1 MKTYKLYILGWM
13 LLGTLTTRAQ
23 NSIDQVL
30 KSIET
35 NNKSLQANTKMTD
48 AQKLEAQTGKF
59 LANPSVEWEQMW
71 GNRNNPGSEYTLTV
85 KQSLDFPTTYS
96 NKNKLA
102 NLKANTIGFQSAAY
116 RQQLLLNAKQTCI
129 EIIYLRKQKSLLDER
144 LANAETMFALY
155 KKRFES
161 GDANQL
167 ELNKI
172 QLELLNAQNQSRL
185 NKAALTAAEEQ
196 LRNLNGG
203 NPITFDAT
211 DYPTGEEL
219 INFDQLQAAFMEADP
234 NLKSLTGDQEIA
246 NREVKLSRSLTLPKF
261 DVGYK
266 RNAAKDHVASN
277 GFMVGVSIPLF
288 ENKNTVKKAKAQAEF
303 ATASLED
310 NRLNLKTNLQQLYQ
324 QAEALQISRADYAK
338 VLEQQRNIELLNKA
352 LNAGQLSVI
361 DYFTELTTI
370 YDSHQSYLDVEK
382 EYHSILAQLY
392 QYKLYA

>member
-196 LRNLNGG
+196 LRNFNGG

-288 ENKNTVKKAKAQAEF
+288 ENKNTVKKTKAQAEF

-392 QYKLYA
+392 QYKL

>member
-1 MKTYKLYILGWM
+1 MKTYKLYILVWM

-196 LRNLNGG
+196 LRNFNGG

-361 DYFTELTTI
+361 DYFTELSTI

-392 QYKLYA
+392 QYKL

>member
-1 MKTYKLYILGWM
+1 MKTYKLYILGLM
-13 LLGTLTTRAQ
+13 LLGSLTTRAQ
-23 NSIDQVL
+23 SSIDQVL
-30 KSIET
+30 RSIET

-211 DYPTGEEL
+211 DYPAGEEL

-266 RNAAKDHVASN
+266 RNAASDHVASN

-288 ENKNTVKKAKAQAEF
+288 ENKNTVKKTKAQAEF

-361 DYFTELTTI
+361 DYFTELSTI

-392 QYKLYA
+392 QYKL

>member
-196 LRNLNGG
+196 LRNFNGG

-324 QAEALQISRADYAK
+324 QAEALQISRTDYAK

-392 QYKLYA
+392 QYKL

>member
-196 LRNLNGG
+196 LRNFNGG

-310 NRLNLKTNLQQLYQ
+310 NRLNLKTNLQQPYQ

-361 DYFTELTTI
+361 DYFTELSTI

-392 QYKLYA
+392 QYKL

>member
-1 MKTYKLYILGWM
+1 MKTYKLYILGLM
-13 LLGTLTTRAQ
+13 LLGSLTTRAQ
-23 NSIDQVL
+23 SSIDQVL
-30 KSIET
+30 RSIET

-203 NPITFDAT
+203 KPITFDAT
-211 DYPTGEEL
+211 DYPAGEEL
-219 INFDQLQAAFMEADP
+219 INFDQLQAAFMDADP

-266 RNAAKDHVASN
+266 RNAASDHVASN

-361 DYFTELTTI
+361 DYFTELSTI
-370 YDSHQSYLDVEK
+370 YDSYQSYLDVEK

-392 QYKLYA
+392 QYKL

>member
-116 RQQLLLNAKQTCI
+116 RQQLLLNDKQTCI

-196 LRNLNGG
+196 LRNFNGG

-392 QYKLYA
+392 QYKL

>member
-1 MKTYKLYILGWM
+1 MKTYKLYILGLM
-13 LLGTLTTRAQ
+13 LLGSLTTRAQ
-23 NSIDQVL
+23 SSIDQVL
-30 KSIET
+30 RSIET

-203 NPITFDAT
+203 KLITFDAT
-211 DYPTGEEL
+211 DYPAGEEL
-219 INFDQLQAAFMEADP
+219 INFDQLQAAFMDADP
-234 NLKSLTGDQEIA
+234 NLKSLTGNQEIA

-266 RNAAKDHVASN
+266 RNAASDHVASN

-361 DYFTELTTI
+361 DYFTELSTI

-392 QYKLYA
+392 QYKL

>member
-211 DYPTGEEL
+211 DYPAGEEL
-219 INFDQLQAAFMEADP
+219 INFEQLQAAFMEADP

-266 RNAAKDHVASN
+266 RNAASDHVASN

-303 ATASLED
+303 VTASLED

-338 VLEQQRNIELLNKA
+338 VLEQQRNIELLNKV

-392 QYKLYA
+392 QYKL

>member
-1 MKTYKLYILGWM
+1 M

-23 NSIDQVL
+23 SSIDQVL
-30 KSIET
+30 RNIET

-196 LRNLNGG
+196 LRNFNGG

-392 QYKLYA
+392 QYKL

>member
-1 MKTYKLYILGWM
+1 MKTYKLYILGLM
-13 LLGTLTTRAQ
+13 LLGSLTTRAQ
-23 NSIDQVL
+23 SSIDQVL
-30 KSIET
+30 RSIET

-211 DYPTGEEL
+211 DYPAGEEL

-266 RNAAKDHVASN
+266 RNAASDHVASN

-361 DYFTELTTI
+361 DYFTELSTI
-370 YDSHQSYLDVEK
+370 YDSHQSYLDIEK

-392 QYKLYA
+392 QYKL

>member
-35 NNKSLQANTKMTD
+35 NNKSLQANTKMAD

-59 LANPSVEWEQMW
+59 LANPSVEWEQMR

-211 DYPTGEEL
+211 DYPAGEEL

-266 RNAAKDHVASN
+266 RNAASDHVASN

-324 QAEALQISRADYAK
+324 QAEILQISRTDYAS
-338 VLEQQRNIELLNKA
+338 VLQQQRNVELLNKA

-361 DYFTELTTI
+361 DYFTELSTF
-370 YDSHQSYLDVEK
+370 YDSLQSFIDVEK
-382 EYHSILAQLY
+382 EYFSTLAQLY
-392 QYKLYA
+392 QYKL

>member
-203 NPITFDAT
+203 KPITFDAT
-211 DYPTGEEL
+211 DYPAGEEL
-219 INFDQLQAAFMEADP
+219 INFDQLQAAFMDADP
-234 NLKSLTGDQEIA
+234 NLKSLTGNQEIA

-266 RNAAKDHVASN
+266 RNAASDHVASN

-288 ENKNTVKKAKAQAEF
+288 ENKNTVKKTKAQAEF

-361 DYFTELTTI
+361 DYFTELSTI

-392 QYKLYA
+392 QYKL

>member
-1 MKTYKLYILGWM
+1 MKTYKLYILGLM

-196 LRNLNGG
+196 LRNFNGG

-392 QYKLYA
+392 QYKL

>member
-211 DYPTGEEL
+211 DYPAGEEL

-266 RNAAKDHVASN
+266 RNAASDHVASN

-382 EYHSILAQLY
+382 EYHNILAQLY
-392 QYKLYA
+392 QYKL

>member
-1 MKTYKLYILGWM
+1 MKTYKLYILGLM

-196 LRNLNGG
+196 LRNFNGG

-266 RNAAKDHVASN
+266 RNAASDHVASN

-288 ENKNTVKKAKAQAEF
+288 ENKNTVKKTKAQAEF

-352 LNAGQLSVI
+352 HNAGQLSVI

-392 QYKLYA
+392 QYKL

>member
-13 LLGTLTTRAQ
+13 LLGTLSTRAQ

-35 NNKSLQANTKMTD
+35 NNKSLQVNTKMTD

-211 DYPTGEEL
+211 DYPVGEEL
-219 INFDQLQAAFMEADP
+219 INFDQLQVAFMEADP

-392 QYKLYA
+392 QYKL

>member
-1 MKTYKLYILGWM
+1 MNTYKLYILGWM

-196 LRNLNGG
+196 LRNFNGG

-266 RNAAKDHVASN
+266 RNAAKDPVASN

-392 QYKLYA
+392 QYKL

>member
-1 MKTYKLYILGWM
+1 MKTYKLYILGLM
-13 LLGTLTTRAQ
+13 LLGSLTTRAQ
-23 NSIDQVL
+23 SSIDQVL
-30 KSIET
+30 RSIET

-48 AQKLEAQTGKF
+48 AQKLEAQTEKF

-203 NPITFDAT
+203 KPITFDAT
-211 DYPTGEEL
+211 DYPAGEEL
-219 INFDQLQAAFMEADP
+219 INFDQLQAAFMDADP
-234 NLKSLTGDQEIA
+234 NLKSLTGNQEIA

-266 RNAAKDHVASN
+266 RNAASDHVASN

-361 DYFTELTTI
+361 DYFTELSTI

-392 QYKLYA
+392 QYKL

>member
-23 NSIDQVL
+23 SSIDQVL

-48 AQKLEAQTGKF
+48 AQKLDAQTGKF

-196 LRNLNGG
+196 LRNFNGG

-219 INFDQLQAAFMEADP
+219 INFDQLQAAFMDADP

-392 QYKLYA
+392 QYKL

>member
-172 QLELLNAQNQSRL
+172 QLELLNAQNQNRL

-196 LRNLNGG
+196 LRNFNGG

-266 RNAAKDHVASN
+266 RNAASDHVASN

-392 QYKLYA
+392 QYKL

>member
-35 NNKSLQANTKMTD
+35 NNKSLQTNTKMTD

-211 DYPTGEEL
+211 DYPAGEEL

-234 NLKSLTGDQEIA
+234 NLKSLTVDQEIA

-266 RNAAKDHVASN
+266 RNAASDHVASN

-361 DYFTELTTI
+361 DYFTELSTI

-392 QYKLYA
+392 QYKL

>member
-196 LRNLNGG
+196 LRNFNGG

-352 LNAGQLSVI
+352 LNARQLSVI

-392 QYKLYA
+392 QYKL

>member
-1 MKTYKLYILGWM
+1 MKTYKLYILGLM
-13 LLGTLTTRAQ
+13 LLGSLTTRAQ
-23 NSIDQVL
+23 SSIDQVL
-30 KSIET
+30 RSIET

-144 LANAETMFALY
+144 LANTETMFALY

-203 NPITFDAT
+203 KPITFDAT
-211 DYPTGEEL
+211 DYPAGEEL
-219 INFDQLQAAFMEADP
+219 INFDQLQAAFMDADP
-234 NLKSLTGDQEIA
+234 NLKSLTGNQEIA

-266 RNAAKDHVASN
+266 RNAASDHVASN

-361 DYFTELTTI
+361 DYFTELSTI

-392 QYKLYA
+392 QYKL

>member
-1 MKTYKLYILGWM
+1 MKTYKLYILGLM

-203 NPITFDAT
+203 KPITFDAT
-211 DYPTGEEL
+211 DYPAGEEL

-392 QYKLYA
+392 QYKL

>member
-203 NPITFDAT
+203 KPITFDAT
-211 DYPTGEEL
+211 DYPAGEEL

-361 DYFTELTTI
+361 DYFTELSTI

-392 QYKLYA
+392 QYKL

>member
-1 MKTYKLYILGWM
+1 MKTYKLYILGLM
-13 LLGTLTTRAQ
+13 LLGSLTTRAQ
-23 NSIDQVL
+23 SSIDQVL
-30 KSIET
+30 RSIET

-144 LANAETMFALY
+144 LANEETMFALY

-196 LRNLNGG
+196 LRNFNGG

-392 QYKLYA
+392 QYKL

>member
-1 MKTYKLYILGWM
+1 MKTYKLYILGLM

-23 NSIDQVL
+23 SSIDQVL
-30 KSIET
+30 RSIET
-35 NNKSLQANTKMTD
+35 NNKSLQANTKLTD

-203 NPITFDAT
+203 KPITFDAT
-211 DYPTGEEL
+211 DYPAGEEL
-219 INFDQLQAAFMEADP
+219 INFDQLQAAFMDADP
-234 NLKSLTGDQEIA
+234 NLKSLTGNQEIA

-266 RNAAKDHVASN
+266 RNAASDHVASN

-288 ENKNTVKKAKAQAEF
+288 ENKNTVKKTKAQAEF

-361 DYFTELTTI
+361 DYFTELSTI

-392 QYKLYA
+392 QYKL

>member
-185 NKAALTAAEEQ
+185 NKAALTAADEQ
-196 LRNLNGG
+196 LRTFNGG

-392 QYKLYA
+392 QYKL

>member
-203 NPITFDAT
+203 NPITLDAT
-211 DYPTGEEL
+211 DYPAGEEL
-219 INFDQLQAAFMEADP
+219 INFEQLQAAFMDADP

-266 RNAAKDHVASN
+266 RNAASDHVASN

-361 DYFTELTTI
+361 DYFTELSTI

-382 EYHSILAQLY
+382 EYHNILAQLY
-392 QYKLYA
+392 QYKL

>member
-1 MKTYKLYILGWM
+1 MKTYKLYILGLM
-13 LLGTLTTRAQ
+13 LLGSLTTRAQ
-23 NSIDQVL
+23 SSIDQVL
-30 KSIET
+30 RSIET

-203 NPITFDAT
+203 KPITFDAT
-211 DYPTGEEL
+211 DYPAGEEL
-219 INFDQLQAAFMEADP
+219 INFDQLQAAFMDADP
-234 NLKSLTGDQEIA
+234 NLKSLTGNQEIA

-266 RNAAKDHVASN
+266 RNAASDHVASN

-361 DYFTELTTI
+361 DYFTELSTI

-382 EYHSILAQLY
+382 EYHNILAQLY
-392 QYKLYA
+392 QYKL

>member
-1 MKTYKLYILGWM
+1 MKTYKLYILGLM
-13 LLGTLTTRAQ
+13 LLGSLTTRAQ
-23 NSIDQVL
+23 SSIDQVL
-30 KSIET
+30 RSIET

-203 NPITFDAT
+203 KPITFDAT
-211 DYPTGEEL
+211 DYPAGEEL
-219 INFDQLQAAFMEADP
+219 INFDQLQAAFMDADP
-234 NLKSLTGDQEIA
+234 NLKSLTGNQEIA

-266 RNAAKDHVASN
+266 RNAASDHVASN

-303 ATASLED
+303 VTASLED

-361 DYFTELTTI
+361 DYFTELSTI

-392 QYKLYA
+392 QYKL

>member
-102 NLKANTIGFQSAAY
+102 NLKANMIGFQSAAY

-392 QYKLYA
+392 QYKL

>member
-1 MKTYKLYILGWM
+1 MKTYKLYILGLM
-13 LLGTLTTRAQ
+13 LLGSLTTRAQ

-196 LRNLNGG
+196 LRNFNGG

-392 QYKLYA
+392 QYKL

>member
-1 MKTYKLYILGWM
+1 MKTYKLYILGLM

-23 NSIDQVL
+23 SSIDQVL
-30 KSIET
+30 RSIET

-203 NPITFDAT
+203 KPITFDAT
-211 DYPTGEEL
+211 DYPAGEEL
-219 INFDQLQAAFMEADP
+219 INFDQLQAAFMDADP
-234 NLKSLTGDQEIA
+234 NLKSLTGNQEIA

-266 RNAAKDHVASN
+266 RNAASDHVASN

-288 ENKNTVKKAKAQAEF
+288 ENKNTVKKTKAQAEF

-361 DYFTELTTI
+361 DYFTELSTI

-392 QYKLYA
+392 QYKL

>member
-234 NLKSLTGDQEIA
+234 NLKSLTGDKEIA

-392 QYKLYA
+392 QYKL

>member
-1 MKTYKLYILGWM
+1 MKTYKLYILGLM
-13 LLGTLTTRAQ
+13 LLGSLTTRAQ
-23 NSIDQVL
+23 SSIDQVL
-30 KSIET
+30 RSIET

-167 ELNKI
+167 EL
-172 QLELLNAQNQSRL
+172 LNAQNQSRL

-203 NPITFDAT
+203 KPITFDAT
-211 DYPTGEEL
+211 DYPAGEEL
-219 INFDQLQAAFMEADP
+219 INFDQLQAAFMDADP
-234 NLKSLTGDQEIA
+234 NLKSLTGNQEIA

-266 RNAAKDHVASN
+266 RNAASDHVASN

-288 ENKNTVKKAKAQAEF
+288 ENKNTVKKTKAQAEF

-361 DYFTELTTI
+361 DYFTELSTI

-392 QYKLYA
+392 QYKL

>member
-129 EIIYLRKQKSLLDER
+129 EIIYLRKQKSLLGER

-211 DYPTGEEL
+211 DYPAGEEL

-266 RNAAKDHVASN
+266 RNAASDHVASN

-361 DYFTELTTI
+361 DYFTELSTI

-392 QYKLYA
+392 QYKL